1 MMDKLIDKKE
11 MNGDIRTG
19 LLEKIADLH
28 GTPQGAYNIRENGE
42 AAARANTDEIT
53 IETKEDKPGI
63 NIIVKSGT
71 KNKSVHIPVIIT
83 KTGITEMVYNDFVIG
98 DDCDVLIVAGCGI
111 HNSGDEASAHD
122 GVHHLE
128 VGKNSKVRYIEKHYG
143 EGNGSGERI
152 MNPVMT
158 AHVGA
163 NSTLDIESVQIG
175 GIDSTNR
182 KTVITADEGAEVVIA
197 ERIMSDGH
205 QDVVSDTEI
214 VLNGRDSK
222 ARINSRSVAK
232 GSSTQLFYPRLIGN
246 TDCFGHVQCDSIIMD
261 DAKIRSIPEICANSV
276 DARLIHEAA
285 IGKIAGDQILKL
297 MTLGL
302 TAEEAEEK
310 ILSGL
315 LK

>member
-1 MMDKLIDKKE
+1 MDKLTDKKE
-11 MNGDIRTG
+11 INADIRSAR
-19 LLEKIADLH
+19 LEKIADLH
-28 GTPQGAYNIRENGE
+28 GTPQGAYNIRENGS
-42 AAARANTDEIT
+42 AMARQNTDEIT
-53 IETKEDKPGI
+53 IETKKDKPGI
-63 NIIVKSGT
+63 NITVKSCT

-83 KTGITEMVYNDFVIG
+83 KAGITEMVYNDFIIG

-122 GVHHLE
+122 GIHHLE
-128 VGKNSKVRYIEKHYG
+128 IGKNSKVRYIEKHYG

-158 AHVGA
+158 AHVGE
-163 NSTLDIESVQIG
+163 NSVLEIESVQIG

-182 KTVITADEGAEVVIA
+182 KTSISAEENADIA
-197 ERIMSDGH
+197 VSERIMSDGH

-214 VLNGRDSK
+214 ILNGRGSR

-232 GSSTQLFYPRLIGN
+232 GSSTQLFYPKLIGN

-261 DAKIRSIPEICANSV
+261 SAKIRSIPEICANSV

-302 TAEEAEEK
+302 TADEAEEK
-310 ILSGL
+310 ILNGL

>member
-1 MMDKLIDKKE
+1 
-11 MNGDIRTG
+11 MNQDIRRG

-28 GTPQGAYNIRENGE
+28 DVPAGAYNIRENGE
-42 AAARANTDEIT
+42 SVRQNTEEIT
-53 IETKEDKPGI
+53 IETKTDKPGI

-71 KNKSVHIPVIIT
+71 KNRSVHIPVLIT
-83 KTGITEMVYNDFVIG
+83 KTGLTEMVYNDFIIG

-111 HNSGDEASAHD
+111 HNTGDEASAHD
-122 GVHHLE
+122 GVHSFE
-128 VGKNSKVRYIEKHYG
+128 VGRNSHVRYIEKHYG

-152 MNPVMT
+152 MNPEMT
-158 AHVGA
+158 AHLAEGA
-163 NSTLDIESVQIG
+163 SMEIESVQIG

-182 KTVITADEGAEVVIA
+182 KTVITAEAKCEVLLS
-197 ERIMSDGH
+197 ERLMTDGH

-214 VLNGRDSK
+214 ILNGADSK

-232 GSSTQLFYPRLIGN
+232 GNSTQLFYPKLTGN
-246 TDCFGHVQCDSIIMD
+246 ADCFGHVQCDSIIMD
-261 DAKIRSIPEICANSV
+261 DAKIRSIPEICANCV
-276 DARLIHEAA
+276 DARLVHEAA

-310 ILSGL
+310 ILNGL

>member
-1 MMDKLIDKKE
+1 MDK
-11 MNGDIRTG
+11 DIRMG

-28 GTPQGAYNIRENGE
+28 GTPQGAYNIRENGTS
-42 AAARANTDEIT
+42 AGRRNTDEIT
-53 IETKEDKPGI
+53 IETKTDKPGI

-71 KNKSVHIPVIIT
+71 KNKSVHIPVVIT
-83 KTGITEMVYNDFVIG
+83 QTGLTEMVYNDFLIG

-111 HNSGDEASAHD
+111 HNSGDEKSAHD

-128 VGKNSKVRYIEKHYG
+128 IGKNSHVRYIEKHYG
-143 EGNGSGERI
+143 EGGGSGERI
-152 MNPVMT
+152 MNPEMT
-158 AHVGA
+158 ANLAPGA
-163 NSTLDIESVQIG
+163 SLDIESVQIG

-182 KTVITADEGAEVVIA
+182 KTVITAAEGCEVNMA
-197 ERIMSDGH
+197 ERLMSDGK
-205 QDVVSDTEI
+205 QNVVSDTEVI
-214 VLNGRDSK
+214 LNGAGSK

-232 GSSTQLFYPRLIGN
+232 GDSTQLFYPKLTGN
-246 TDCFGHVQCDSIIMD
+246 TDCFGHVTCDSIIMD
-261 DAKIRSIPEICANSV
+261 NAKVRSIPEICANSV

-310 ILSGL
+310 ILNGL

>member
-1 MMDKLIDKKE
+1 ME
-11 MNGDIRTG
+11 TNDIIRRG

-28 GTPQGAYNIRENGE
+28 GVPEGAYNIRENSQL
-42 AAARANTDEIT
+42 AARHNTDEIT
-53 IETKEDKPGI
+53 IETKTDNPGI
-63 NIIVKSGT
+63 NIYVKAGT

-83 KTGITEMVYNDFVIG
+83 KTGITEMVYNDFFIG

-111 HNSGDEASAHD
+111 HNTGDEKSAHD
-122 GVHHLE
+122 GLHTFKI
-128 VGKNSKVRYIEKHYG
+128 GKNSHVKYIEKHYG

-152 MNPVMT
+152 MNPTMT
-158 AHVGA
+158 AELERGA
-163 NSTLDIESVQIG
+163 SMEIETVQIG

-182 KTVITADEGAEVVIA
+182 KTVITAGEDCEVNVA

-205 QDVVSDTEI
+205 QNVVSDTEVI
-214 VLNGRDSK
+214 LNGRGAK

-232 GSSTQLFYPRLIGN
+232 GESTQLFYPKMTGN
-246 TDCFGHVQCDSIIMD
+246 TECFGHVQCDSIIMD
-261 DAKIRSIPEICANSV
+261 NAKIRSIPEICANSV

-285 IGKIAGDQILKL
+285 IGKIAGDQITKL

-310 ILSGL
+310 ILAGL

>member
-1 MMDKLIDKKE
+1 
-11 MNGDIRTG
+11 MNQDIRRG

-28 GTPQGAYNIRENGE
+28 DVPAGAYNIRENGE
-42 AAARANTDEIT
+42 SVRQNTEEIT
-53 IETKEDKPGI
+53 IETKTDKPGI

-71 KNKSVHIPVIIT
+71 KNRSVHIPVLIT
-83 KTGITEMVYNDFVIG
+83 KTGLTEMVYNDFIIG

-111 HNSGDEASAHD
+111 HNTGDEASAHD
-122 GVHHLE
+122 GVHSFE
-128 VGKNSKVRYIEKHYG
+128 VGKNSHVRYIEKHYG

-152 MNPVMT
+152 MNPEMT
-158 AHVGA
+158 AHLAEGA
-163 NSTLDIESVQIG
+163 SMEIESVQIG

-182 KTVITADEGAEVVIA
+182 KTVITAEAKCEVLLS
-197 ERIMSDGH
+197 ERLMTDGH

-214 VLNGRDSK
+214 ILNGADSN

-232 GSSTQLFYPRLIGN
+232 GNSTQLFYPKLTGN
-246 TDCFGHVQCDSIIMD
+246 ADCFGHVQCDSIIMD
-261 DAKIRSIPEICANSV
+261 DAKIRSIPEICANCV
-276 DARLIHEAA
+276 DARLVHEAA

-310 ILSGL
+310 ILNGL

>member
-1 MMDKLIDKKE
+1 MDK
-11 MNGDIRTG
+11 DIRLG
-19 LLEKIADLH
+19 LLEKVADLH

-42 AAARANTDEIT
+42 SAGRQNTDEIT
-53 IETKEDKPGI
+53 IETKTDKPGI
-63 NIIVKSGT
+63 NVIVKSGT
-71 KNKSVHIPVIIT
+71 KNKSVHIPVVIT
-83 KTGITEMVYNDFVIG
+83 KTGLTEMVYNDFIIG

-128 VGKNSKVRYIEKHYG
+128 LGKNARVRYIEKHYG

-152 MNPVMT
+152 MNPEMT
-158 AHVGA
+158 ANLASGA
-163 NSTLDIESVQIG
+163 VLDIESVQIG

-182 KTVITADEGAEVVIA
+182 KTVITAGEKCEVNMA
-197 ERIMSDGH
+197 ERLMSDGK
-205 QDVVSDTEI
+205 QNVVSDTEI
-214 VLNGRDSK
+214 VLNGKDSK

-232 GSSTQLFYPRLIGN
+232 GDSTQLFYPKLTGN
-246 TDCFGHVQCDSIIMD
+246 NDCFGHVTCDSIIMD
-261 DAKIRSIPEICANSV
+261 NAKVRSIPEICANSV
-276 DARLIHEAA
+276 DARLVHEAA

-310 ILSGL
+310 ILNGL

>member
-1 MMDKLIDKKE
+1 MDQ
-11 MNGDIRTG
+11 DIRRG

-28 GTPQGAYNIRENGE
+28 GVPEGAYNIRENSELAG
-42 AAARANTDEIT
+42 RKNTDEIT
-53 IETKEDKPGI
+53 IETKTDKPGI
-63 NIIVKSGT
+63 NIIIKSGT
-71 KNKSVHIPVIIT
+71 KNKSVHIPVLIT
-83 KTGITEMVYNDFVIG
+83 KTGLTELVYNDFIIG

-111 HNSGDEASAHD
+111 HNTGDEASAHD
-122 GVHHLE
+122 GVHSFKI
-128 VGKNSKVRYIEKHYG
+128 GKNSHVRYIEKHYG
-143 EGNGSGERI
+143 EGGGSGERI
-152 MNPVMT
+152 MNPAMT
-158 AHVGA
+158 A
-163 NSTLDIESVQIG
+163 TLDTGASLDLESVQIG
-175 GIDSTNR
+175 GIDSTKR
-182 KTVITADEGAEVVIA
+182 TTTITASEGCEINLT

-205 QDVVSDTEI
+205 QHVESDTTI
-214 VLNGRDSK
+214 ILDGKDSK

-232 GSSTQLFYPRLIGN
+232 GESTQVFYPKLIGN
-246 TDCFGHVQCDSIIMD
+246 ADCFGHVQCDSIIMD

-310 ILSGL
+310 ILNGL

>member
-1 MMDKLIDKKE
+1 
-11 MNGDIRTG
+11 MNQDIRRG

-28 GTPQGAYNIRENGE
+28 DVPAGAYNIRENGQS
-42 AAARANTDEIT
+42 AGRRNTDEIT
-53 IETKEDKPGI
+53 IETKTDKPGI

-71 KNKSVHIPVIIT
+71 KNRSVHIPVIIT
-83 KTGITEMVYNDFVIG
+83 QTGITEMVYNDFIIG

-111 HNSGDEASAHD
+111 HNTGDETSAHD
-122 GVHHLE
+122 GVHSFE
-128 VGKNSKVRYIEKHYG
+128 VGKNSHVRYIEKHYG

-152 MNPVMT
+152 MNPEMT
-158 AHVGA
+158 AHLAEGA
-163 NSTLDIESVQIG
+163 SMEIESVQIG

-182 KTVITADEGAEVVIA
+182 KTVITAEAGCEVTLS
-197 ERIMSDGH
+197 ERILSDGH
-205 QDVVSDTEI
+205 QNVVSDTEVI
-214 VLNGRDSK
+214 LNGADSK

-232 GSSTQLFYPRLIGN
+232 GNSTQVFYPKLTGN
-246 TDCFGHVQCDSIIMD
+246 AECFGHVQCDSIIMD

-302 TAEEAEEK
+302 TSEEAEEK
-310 ILSGL
+310 ILNGL

>member
-1 MMDKLIDKKE
+1 ME
-11 MNGDIRTG
+11 MNDSIRRG

-28 GTPQGAYNIRENGE
+28 GTPEGAYNIRENSELGG
-42 AAARANTDEIT
+42 RKNTDEIT
-53 IETKEDKPGI
+53 IETKTDKPGI
-63 NIIVKSGT
+63 NIIIKSGT

-83 KTGITEMVYNDFVIG
+83 KTGITEMVYNDFIIG

-122 GVHHLE
+122 GVHSFE
-128 VGKNSKVRYIEKHYG
+128 IGKNSRVRYIEKHYG

-152 MNPVMT
+152 MNPEMS
-158 AHVGA
+158 ANLADGA
-163 NSTLDIESVQIG
+163 VLEMESVQIG

-182 KTVITADEGAEVVIA
+182 KTVITAGAGCEVIMNERLMTDGKQNVI
-197 ERIMSDGH
+197 
-205 QDVVSDTEI
+205 SDTEI
-214 VLNGRDSK
+214 ILNGKDSK

-232 GSSTQLFYPRLIGN
+232 GDSTQVFYPKLTGN
-246 TDCFGHVQCDSIIMD
+246 TDCFGHVTCDSIIMD
-261 DAKIRSIPEICANSV
+261 NAKVRSIPEICANSV

-310 ILSGL
+310 ILAGL

>member
-1 MMDKLIDKKE
+1 MDK
-11 MNGDIRTG
+11 DIRMG

-28 GTPQGAYNIRENGE
+28 GTPQGAYNIRENGTS
-42 AAARANTDEIT
+42 AGRRNTDEIT
-53 IETKEDKPGI
+53 IETKTDKPGI

-71 KNKSVHIPVIIT
+71 KNKSVHIPVVIT
-83 KTGITEMVYNDFVIG
+83 QTGLTEMVYNDFLIG

-111 HNSGDEASAHD
+111 HNSGDEKSAHD

-128 VGKNSKVRYIEKHYG
+128 IGKNSHVRYIEKHYG
-143 EGNGSGERI
+143 EGGGSGERI
-152 MNPVMT
+152 MNPEMT
-158 AHVGA
+158 ANLAPGA
-163 NSTLDIESVQIG
+163 SLDIESVQIG

-182 KTVITADEGAEVVIA
+182 KTVITAAEGCEVNMS
-197 ERIMSDGH
+197 ERLMSDGK
-205 QDVVSDTEI
+205 QNVVSDTEVI
-214 VLNGRDSK
+214 LNGAGSK

-232 GSSTQLFYPRLIGN
+232 GDSTQLFYPKLTGN
-246 TDCFGHVQCDSIIMD
+246 TDCFGHVTCDSIIMD
-261 DAKIRSIPEICANSV
+261 NAKVRSIPEICANSV

-310 ILSGL
+310 ILNGL

>member
-1 MMDKLIDKKE
+1 MSNTD
-11 MNGDIRTG
+11 DIRKG
-19 LLEKIADLH
+19 LLEKIADIH
-28 GTPQGAYNIRENGE
+28 GTPQGAYNIRENSRLSG
-42 AAARANTDEIT
+42 RNNTEDIV
-53 IETKEDKPGI
+53 IETKTDKPGI
-63 NIIVKSGT
+63 DIKIKEGT

-83 KTGITEMVYNDFVIG
+83 ETGITEMVYNDFFVG

-111 HNSGDEASAHD
+111 HNAGDEKSAHD
-122 GVHHLE
+122 GIHSFE
-128 VGKNSKVRYIEKHYG
+128 IGRNSKVKYIEKHYG

-152 MNPVMT
+152 MNPEMV
-158 AHVGA
+158 AHLAPG
-163 NSTLDIESVQIG
+163 STLEIESVQIG

-182 KTVITADEGAEVVIA
+182 KTTIYAEDNCEVIIS
-197 ERIMSDGH
+197 ERIMSDGK
-205 QDVVSDTEI
+205 QKVTSDTKI
-214 VLNGRDSK
+214 VLNGKNSK

-232 GSSTQLFYPRLIGN
+232 GDSVQVFYPKLEGN
-246 TDCFGHVQCDSIIMD
+246 AECFGHVQCDSIIMD
-261 DAKIRSIPEICANSV
+261 NAKVRSIPEIAANSV

-302 TAEEAEEK
+302 THDEAEEK

>member
-1 MMDKLIDKKE
+1 
-11 MNGDIRTG
+11 MNQDIRRG

-28 GTPQGAYNIRENGE
+28 DVPAGAYNIRENGE
-42 AAARANTDEIT
+42 SVRQNTDEIV
-53 IETKEDKPGI
+53 IETKTDKLGI

-71 KNKSVHIPVIIT
+71 KNKSVHIPVLIT
-83 KTGITEMVYNDFVIG
+83 KTGLTELVYNDFIIG

-111 HNSGDEASAHD
+111 HNTGDEASAHD
-122 GVHHLE
+122 GVHSFE
-128 VGKNSKVRYIEKHYG
+128 VGKNSHVRYIEKHYG

-152 MNPVMT
+152 MNPEMT
-158 AHVGA
+158 AHLAEGA
-163 NSTLDIESVQIG
+163 SMEIESVQIG

-182 KTVITADEGAEVVIA
+182 KTVITAEAKCEVLLS
-197 ERIMSDGH
+197 ERLMTDGH

-214 VLNGRDSK
+214 ILNGADSK

-232 GSSTQLFYPRLIGN
+232 GNSTQLFYPKLTGN
-246 TDCFGHVQCDSIIMD
+246 ADCFGHVQCDSIIMD
-261 DAKIRSIPEICANSV
+261 DAKIRSIPEICANCV
-276 DARLIHEAA
+276 DARLVHEAA

-310 ILSGL
+310 ILNGL

>member
-1 MMDKLIDKKE
+1 MDK
-11 MNGDIRTG
+11 DIRLG
-19 LLEKIADLH
+19 LLEKVADLH

-42 AAARANTDEIT
+42 SAGRQNTDEIT
-53 IETKEDKPGI
+53 IETKTDKPGI
-63 NIIVKSGT
+63 NVIVKSGT
-71 KNKSVHIPVIIT
+71 KNKSVHIPVVIT
-83 KTGITEMVYNDFVIG
+83 KTGLTEMVYNDFIIG

-128 VGKNSKVRYIEKHYG
+128 IGKNSRVRYIEKHYG

-152 MNPVMT
+152 MNPEMT
-158 AHVGA
+158 ATLAPGA
-163 NSTLDIESVQIG
+163 SLDIESVQIG

-182 KTVITADEGAEVVIA
+182 KTVITAGENCEVNMA
-197 ERIMSDGH
+197 ERLMSDGK
-205 QDVVSDTEI
+205 QNVVSDTEI
-214 VLNGRDSK
+214 VLNGKGSK

-232 GSSTQLFYPRLIGN
+232 GDSTQLFYPKLTGN
-246 TDCFGHVQCDSIIMD
+246 NDCFGHVTCDSIIMD
-261 DAKIRSIPEICANSV
+261 NAKVRSIPEICANSV
-276 DARLIHEAA
+276 DARLVHEAA

-310 ILSGL
+310 ILNGL

>member
-1 MMDKLIDKKE
+1 MDKLIDKKE
-11 MNGDIRTG
+11 IGGDIRSG

-28 GTPQGAYNIRENGE
+28 GTPQGAYNIRENG
-42 AAARANTDEIT
+42 AASARQNTDEIT

-63 NIIVKSGT
+63 NIIVKPGT

-83 KTGITEMVYNDFVIG
+83 KAGITEMVYNDFIIG

-158 AHVGA
+158 AHVGE
-163 NSTLDIESVQIG
+163 NSVLDIESVQIG

-182 KTVITADEGAEVVIA
+182 KTSIVADDGAEVVIS

-214 VLNGRDSK
+214 ILNGRGSK

-232 GSSTQLFYPRLIGN
+232 GSSTQLFYPKLIGN

-276 DARLIHEAA
+276 DARLVHEAA

>member
-1 MMDKLIDKKE
+1 MEEDVRRE
-11 MNGDIRTG
+11 

-28 GTPQGAYNIRENGE
+28 GVPEGAYNIRENSELAG
-42 AAARANTDEIT
+42 RHNTEEIT
-53 IETKEDKPGI
+53 IETKNDKPGI
-63 NIIVKSGT
+63 NIYVKDGT

-83 KTGITEMVYNDFVIG
+83 KTGITEMVYNEFFIG
-98 DDCDVLIVAGCGI
+98 EDCDVLIVAGCGI
-111 HNSGDEASAHD
+111 HNAGDATSAHD
-122 GVHHLE
+122 GLHTFE
-128 VGKNSKVRYIEKHYG
+128 VGKNSHVRYIEKHYG

-152 MNPVMT
+152 MNPTMT
-158 AHVGA
+158 AHLAPGA
-163 NSTLDIESVQIG
+163 SMEIETVQIG

-182 KTVITADEGAEVVIA
+182 KTTIHAEENCEVVVN

-205 QDVVSDTEI
+205 QNVKSETEVI
-214 VLNGRDSK
+214 LDGNGSR

-232 GSSTQLFYPRLIGN
+232 GSSTQIFYPRMTGN
-246 TDCFGHVQCDSIIMD
+246 ADCFGHVQCDSIIMD
-261 DAKIRSIPEICANSV
+261 SAKIRSIPEICANSV

-302 TAEEAEEK
+302 THDEAEEK
-310 ILSGL
+310 ILNGL

>member
-1 MMDKLIDKKE
+1 MQEDVRRE
-11 MNGDIRTG
+11 

-28 GTPQGAYNIRENGE
+28 GVPEGAYNIRENSELAG
-42 AAARANTDEIT
+42 RHNTEEIT
-53 IETKEDKPGI
+53 IETKTDKPGI
-63 NIIVKSGT
+63 NIYVKDGT

-83 KTGITEMVYNDFVIG
+83 KTGITEMVYNEFFIG
-98 DDCDVLIVAGCGI
+98 EDCDVLIVAGCGI
-111 HNSGDEASAHD
+111 HNTGDATSAHD
-122 GVHHLE
+122 GLHTFE
-128 VGKNSKVRYIEKHYG
+128 IGKNSHVRYIEKHYG

-152 MNPVMT
+152 MNPTMT
-158 AHVGA
+158 AHLAPGA
-163 NSTLDIESVQIG
+163 SMEIETVQIG

-182 KTVITADEGAEVVIA
+182 KTTIHAEENCEVAVN
-197 ERIMSDGH
+197 ERIMSDGR
-205 QDVVSDTEI
+205 QNVMSETEVI
-214 VLNGRDSK
+214 LDGNGSR

-232 GSSTQLFYPRLIGN
+232 GSSTQVFYPRMTGN
-246 TDCFGHVQCDSIIMD
+246 ADCFGHVQCDSIIMD

-302 TAEEAEEK
+302 THDEAEEK